1 MDRGLEMQKGR
12 IREMKLAVI
21 SFTRQGSVCCR
32 KLVKGFV
39 DKGEQCTGYVQ
50 EKFLDSGDTVL
61 GLVPIREPLAEWTG
75 ARFQDADGLIFV
87 GAAGIAVRAIAPWLR
102 DKRTDPA
109 VAVVDQKAAFSISLL
124 SGHIGG
130 ANRLAEEAAA
140 ILGARP
146 VITTATDIEGKTA
159 IDVLAK
165 EAGLK
170 IADWGAVKLA
180 SAELLEGNPVGF
192 FSDYRWP
199 SELPDGFTQKE
210 NCRVHVWVTARQ
222 VPQPG
227 ALISLFLTPESLVL
241 RLVPPVFCV
250 GIGCRRGTAAAV
262 IRQAVREVMNRNN
275 LAVEGITAVASIDIK
290 QDEAG
295 LIALANELEA
305 GFVTFTKQELE
316 AVAGAFS
323 ASAFVKEITGVDNV
337 CERAALACGGS
348 QAELLIK
355 KRVVNGVT
363 VAVARKP
370 WKEEVSLR
378 NTV

>member
-1 MDRGLEMQKGR
+1 
-12 IREMKLAVI
+12 MKLAVI
-21 SFTRQGSVCCR
+21 SFTRPGSVCCR

-50 EKFLDSGDTVL
+50 EKFLESGDEIP
-61 GLVPIREPLAEWTG
+61 GLVPVREPLAEWTG
-75 ARFQDADGLIFV
+75 ARFEDTDGIIFV

-140 ILGARP
+140 ILGATP
-146 VITTATDIEGKTA
+146 VITTATDVEGKTA
-159 IDVLAK
+159 IDELAK

-170 IADWGAVKLA
+170 ITDWKAVKMV

-199 SELPDGFTQKE
+199 SELPDGFTQKQ
-210 NCRVHVWVTARQ
+210 NCSLHVWVTARKE
-222 VPQPG
+222 PQSG
-227 ALISLFLTPESLVL
+227 DLIALFLTSESLVL
-241 RLVPPVFCV
+241 RLVPPVFCI
-250 GIGCRRGTAAAV
+250 GIGCRRGTAAEV
-262 IRQAVREVMNRNN
+262 IRQAVMEVMDRNN
-275 LAVEGITAVASIDIK
+275 LAVEGITAVASIDLK
-290 QDEAG
+290 KDEAG
-295 LIALANELEA
+295 LIALANELGA
-305 GFVTFTKQELE
+305 GFVTFTKQELQ
-316 AVAGAFS
+316 AVAGTFS
-323 ASAFVKEITGVDNV
+323 ASPFVKEITGVDNV

-348 QAELLIK
+348 QAELLVR
-355 KRVVNGVT
+355 KRIVSGVT
-363 VAVARKP
+363 VAVAKKP